1 MDKKVWIIAAVIVI
15 IAIAAAYFVFVKG
28 DDGTITIGYQP
39 SDHDAALFVAEA
51 QEQYKNQGLNVKTV
65 QFKNGGDMLTAM
77 ASGDVDIGY
86 IGLTPALSGIQNGVP
101 IKVISGA
108 QLEGSA
114 ILVSDNSTI
123 NSVADLKGKTV
134 ATLGEASIQHFL
146 LSYALNASGL
156 SISDV
161 EESGMKSADMV
172 TALRDNKVD
181 AIFVPEPFATTVV
194 ENGYGRILEDSGDII
209 SEHPCCVIVASD
221 DFIKNH
227 PNETKKIV
235 EINTNATEFIQ
246 NNATGAAALLPD
258 DIVSNLSIEEI
269 SLEGLNFVSGLSDA
283 YKQNVMDF
291 MQKEVDLGVLN
302 QKLTESQIFYDTG
315 APSI

>member
-86 IGLTPALSGIQNGVP
+86 LGLTPALSGIQNGVP
-101 IKVISGA
+101 IKVVSGA

-114 ILVSDNSTI
+114 ILVGEDSNI

-146 LSYALNASGL
+146 LSYALNESGL
-156 SISDV
+156 SIDDV